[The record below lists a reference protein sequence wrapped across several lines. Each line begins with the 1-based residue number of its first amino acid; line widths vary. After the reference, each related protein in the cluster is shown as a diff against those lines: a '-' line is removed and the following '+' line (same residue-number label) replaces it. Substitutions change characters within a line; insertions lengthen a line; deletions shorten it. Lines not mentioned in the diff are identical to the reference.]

1 MVLRSFGVFFL
12 VSFLFL
18 QENVDRVLAVV
29 GENSILKSDVIQSA
43 QQLARQSGVGV
54 DPSSEQYSFLTEQ
67 ALEFLINQ
75 NVVFEIAEK
84 DTLVVVSGEEVSSAL
99 DRYVGGLVAEIGSE
113 ELLEGAIGKSI
124 RQFKNESRDDVYKNL
139 LFEKYQQKFMQQ
151 IGITRPEVATFYNEY
166 QDSLP
171 PSPATVNYSLIEI
184 PILPGVAAKQN
195 SLNFLLAI
203 IDSLQSGV
211 DFSILANKY
220 SDDPGSA
227 SVGGELGYI
236 RRGLLVK
243 EFEEV
248 AFELGKDEISSPF
261 ESPFGYHVVQLMDRQ
276 GEKISV
282 RHILRTITPT
292 ENDKNVALDEIRSV
306 YNYVK
311 EHSSSFDSLA
321 IHYSNMHKNLSG
333 IYDRVVDSHIP
344 KYILDNIEYL
354 SDSSVSYPFE
364 SDRGSFML
372 AFIYGRSE
380 STMPS
385 LENSWSYIENLALQH
400 KAQKLF
406 SEKISELK
414 MGIYIKVFQ

>member
-113 ELLEGAIGKSI
+113 ELLEGAIGKYI